1 MIHLT
6 LPLRPRGGNHNSSY
20 LVTPLS
26 VINQDSGKKI
36 ICITANKSDKPQEE
50 TLCYLNLVRE
60 KIGLFDSVY
69 TDFSIDFIDYIKNIR
84 LSLPLHST
92 KRNMASCE
100 CGYYSE
106 LDNIRKF
113 NLTKVSNELCL
124 KCNSKITNKMQ
135 DVLIF
140 RANWNLVSFQGMYPQ
155 WVSSDLKHFLGRQ
168 AEEYLFTKEGEKI
181 LISWGDSCYGIKYQ
195 FQWVLL
201 LLHIAS
207 VEKEKDFTLHY
218 VNSVQ
223 DKVFFITS
231 MVKMIDP
238 SLNMYLKALPVV
250 WLNTKS
256 EIGNIT
262 ENDLILF
269 NKGLKSTRK
278 EVTV

>member
-1 MIHLT
+1 MIHFT
-6 LPLRPRGGNHNSSY
+6 LPLRPRSGTHNSSY

-26 VINQDSGKKI
+26 VINQSSGKKI
-36 ICITANKSDKPQEE
+36 ICITANKSDQPQEE
-50 TLCYLNLVRE
+50 TIHYLNLVRE

-69 TDFSIDFIDYIKNIR
+69 TDFSIDFIDYIKNIKS
-84 LSLPLHST
+84 LLPLFSA
-92 KRNMASCE
+92 KRSISSCE

-106 LDNIRKF
+106 LENIRKF
-113 NLTKVSNELCL
+113 NLSKVRNELCL
-124 KCNSKITNKMQ
+124 NCNTKILNKIQ

-140 RANWNLVSFQGMYPQ
+140 RANWNLVFFQGMYPK
-155 WVSSDLKHFLGRQ
+155 WVASDLDHFLGRQ
-168 AEEYLFTKEGEKI
+168 TEEYLFTKEGEKI
-181 LISWGDSCYGIKYQ
+181 LLSWGDDLYGIKYQ

-201 LLHIAS
+201 LLHIAN

-223 DKVFFITS
+223 DKAFFITS

-238 SLNMYLKALPVV
+238 SLNIYLKALPII
-250 WLNTKS
+250 WLNNKR

-269 NKGLKSTRK
+269 KKGLKSIRK